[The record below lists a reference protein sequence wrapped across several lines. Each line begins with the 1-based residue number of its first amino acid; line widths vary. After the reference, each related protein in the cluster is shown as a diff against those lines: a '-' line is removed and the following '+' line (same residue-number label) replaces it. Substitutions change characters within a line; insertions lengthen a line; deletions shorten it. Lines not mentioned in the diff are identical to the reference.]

1 MLAGFSFISRISKY
15 FLEKCNILN
24 YSEEEYISFNGE
36 EDMSKQY
43 PLDNIEFNK
52 ENKNQLNENLD
63 KAPAS

>member
-24 YSEEEYISFNGE
+24 YSEEEYICFNGE

-43 PLDNIEFNK
+43 TLDNIEFKN
-52 ENKNQLNENLD
+52 ENKTNGNID
-63 KAPAS
+63 KGPAS